1 MRKVIPLLLASGWL
15 AAGCTI
21 IPDDFRDPYAST
33 YDFGYHYGLHAYPQP
48 YSYYQ
53 SCYGVY
59 SPIGSCISYRPPYLP
74 APHDGRQDE
83 DVIPLTQP
91 PVMAVDDSFVVWRDT
106 EPRSI
111 YRRPAAATES
121 MYWREDGRAMRAE
134 PGRTVFPT
142 QTRPTN
148 RPVRAQRRA
157 STSAAAPPRGSSSY
171 GRSSPSRNTSAYKPS
186 PRPAAPRSAPRPASA
201 PPAPSPR
208 PEP

>member
-1 MRKVIPLLLASGWL
+1 MRKVILLLLASGWL
-15 AAGCTI
+15 AAGCTV
-21 IPDDFRDPYAST
+21 IPDDFRDPYASS
-33 YDFGYHYGLHAYPQP
+33 YDFGYHYGLPWYPQP

-53 SCYGVY
+53 TCYGGF

-74 APHDGRQDE
+74 PPDDGRQDE

-111 YRRPAAATES
+111 YRRPVAATQS
-121 MYWREDGRAMRAE
+121 MYWREDSRAMRAG

-142 QTRPTN
+142 YTRPVN
-148 RPVRAQRRA
+148 RPVRADRRA
-157 STSAAAPPRGSSSY
+157 STTAAAPSSGSSSY
-171 GRSSPSRNTSAYKPS
+171 GRSAPSRNTSAYRPS
-186 PRPAAPRSAPRPASA
+186 PRPAAPGSARRPASG
-201 PPAPSPR
+201 PRGPSPR